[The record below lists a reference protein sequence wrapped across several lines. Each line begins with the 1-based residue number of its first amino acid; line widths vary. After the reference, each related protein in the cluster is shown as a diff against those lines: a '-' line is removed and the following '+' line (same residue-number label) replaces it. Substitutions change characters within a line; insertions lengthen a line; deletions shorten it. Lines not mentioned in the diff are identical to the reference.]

1 MALYQILRM
10 YSSFVLIYQR
20 PYQNLA
26 REWGKT
32 YTRTES
38 IVVAII

>member
-1 MALYQILRM
+1 MTLHNKMSRIAQNG
-10 YSSFVLIYQR
+10 QR

-26 REWGKT
+26 RERGKT